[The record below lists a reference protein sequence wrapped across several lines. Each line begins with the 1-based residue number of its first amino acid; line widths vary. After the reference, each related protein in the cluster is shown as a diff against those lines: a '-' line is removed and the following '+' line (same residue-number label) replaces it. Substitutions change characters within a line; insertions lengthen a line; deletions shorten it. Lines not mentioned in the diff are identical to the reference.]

1 MSDQPKVTQ
10 FDLEYFFE
18 LSADLLCIAGYDGYF
33 KKINPAVTK
42 ALGYSM
48 DELRASP
55 IDHFV
60 HPEDREL
67 TSRKRQ
73 ELRNG
78 ETLFQF
84 ENRYIAKNGDI
95 VWLFW
100 TSVPIERDHVIFAIA
115 KDITHRK
122 KSEDHQ
128 HVLDILKNL
137 NTDQMQRFSTEVD
150 IIKGTSPPENSNL
163 KWMGNTS
170 PVSEK
175 DQLWLNKFEAVVRH
189 FIGSLD
195 INLKTLSTEMAISE
209 RQMYREVGRIMGTT
223 PNKLIRIIRL
233 HLAWEAIASRKH
245 RTLGEIARI
254 AGYASTTHF
263 KKLFLQLYGIDVAEL
278 L

>member
-1 MSDQPKVTQ
+1 MSDQSKITQ

-18 LSADLLCIAGYDGYF
+18 LSPDLLCIAGYDGYF
-33 KKINPAVTK
+33 KKINPAVAKT
-42 ALGYSM
+42 LGYSES
-48 DELRASP
+48 ELLASP
-55 IDHFV
+55 IDHFI

-73 ELRNG
+73 ELRKG
-78 ETLFQF
+78 EILFQF
-84 ENRYIAKNGDI
+84 ENRYVTKDGNV

-100 TSVPIERDHVIFAIA
+100 TSVPIERDQLIFAIA

-128 HVLDILKNL
+128 HVLEILKNL
-137 NTDQMQRFSTEVD
+137 DTEQMQRFSAEVN
-150 IIKGTSPPENSNL
+150 IIKATSPPENSNL
-163 KWMGNTS
+163 KWLGNTS

-175 DQLWLNKFEAVVRH
+175 DQLWLNKFEAVVRR
-189 FIGSLD
+189 FVGSLD
-195 INLKTLSTEMAISE
+195 VNLKTLSTEMAISE
-209 RQMYREVGRIMGTT
+209 RQLYREVGRIMGTT

-263 KKLFLQLYGIDVAEL
+263 KKLFLEIYGIDVAEL